1 MDSRPPFLAAA
12 ARPSAGGSDGQLAQV
27 VAERHPQAHQL
38 RSEPSLFDYVN
49 ELKARHMR
57 SAPPLAKVAFDPHL
71 ERAQQALGTH
81 SAVSRVQG

>member
-27 VAERHPQAHQL
+27 VAERHPQAHQV

-57 SAPPLAKVAFDPHL
+57 SAPPLAKVAFDL